1 MILMNLQDASAY
13 VGVSKRTLMRR
24 IAQKTIAFYRIG
36 RLIRIAKKDLDV
48 YLKLQRVEAE

>member
-1 MILMNLQDASAY
+1 MNLQDASAY